1 MKTNIRPLKKADD
14 RDGFSCGELEL
25 DYFFA
30 KFAGQNQF
38 KHYIG
43 VTYVAEYEAKIVGFA
58 TISVSTLLNS
68 QIDNKTVKNLPKYPL
83 PVLKISRLAVDRRY
97 QNQGIGKQLL
107 KAMFYLALEQK
118 KMFGCVGVIVD
129 AKEEAQA
136 FHRKLGFAQLQ
147 NQRQDKKYRATQ
159 PMFLAI
165 TTIQK
170 ALG

>member
-58 TISVSTLLNS
+58 TISVSTLFNS
-68 QIDNKTVKNLPKYPL
+68 QKDNKTVKNLLKYP
-83 PVLKISRLAVDRRY
+83 P
-97 QNQGIGKQLL
+97 
-107 KAMFYLALEQK
+107 FP
-118 KMFGCVGVIVD
+118 F
-129 AKEEAQA
+129 
-136 FHRKLGFAQLQ
+136 
-147 NQRQDKKYRATQ
+147 
-159 PMFLAI
+159 
-165 TTIQK
+165 
-170 ALG
+170 